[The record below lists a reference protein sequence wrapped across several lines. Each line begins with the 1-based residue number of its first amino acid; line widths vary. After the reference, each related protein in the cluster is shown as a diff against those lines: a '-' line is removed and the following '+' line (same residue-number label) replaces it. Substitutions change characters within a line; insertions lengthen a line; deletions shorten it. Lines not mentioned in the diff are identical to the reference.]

1 MTRNR
6 RCAKTKPDIS
16 HRSNMNHVK
25 EDYRLQSKEK
35 MERGRRSEN
44 ESLQLPWSLSAP
56 KYSPI
61 IPGPT
66 AHRGQRLTALDVS
79 NSFLC

>member
-1 MTRNR
+1 
-6 RCAKTKPDIS
+6 
-16 HRSNMNHVK
+16 
-25 EDYRLQSKEK
+25 

-61 IPGPT
+61 IPEPT
-66 AHRGQRLTALDVS
+66 AHREQRLTALDVS
-79 NSFLC
+79 QFISVLSITLRIDDT